1 MKSVSDAATAILAD
15 TPRIR
20 EPVTSRTG
28 GPGDSS
34 MLLTEQAVHDF
45 AALAALTCDSPL
57 ATLTMPGIAVTWR
70 RPGGRCD
77 STAGSSDSPFD
88 DYVRGCSDLFE
99 VPDVAVDERFSA
111 IKPVVDG
118 RSVVFYAAAPI
129 IGADGQVLGSLAVLD
144 FTPRRLN
151 PEQRAALSALARQA
165 ATPLALRE
173 ELILAHGLVESAPVA
188 IYHTDAR
195 GRITYTNPEYR
206 RILNLGPEDC
216 LDDWAKGVHPEDRPG
231 LEAAWADYCRNPRPA
246 NFGWRSAP
254 RDGVSRMLT
263 EHVVAARGIAG
274 FVGTITDIT
283 ERIAAR
289 ANLQRAE
296 TRFRG
301 TFDQAPIGIVYAARD
316 GKVLR
321 ANSAFCDLLG
331 FDSREIA
338 LKTVAEF
345 THDADIAHSATE
357 FERLWRG
364 EIAVIDA
371 EKRYVR
377 TDRRAVWVRV
387 TTALIRDESGVPT
400 CAVEFLR
407 DISARKDLAVALLQN
422 QRLLQAVVADVPVAI
437 LACDVAGQIVLH
449 NRVAD
454 DLFAIA
460 PAADAGYGM
469 STPYPIGV
477 DAFLPDGV
485 TRVPREQRPLAR
497 ALRGETVTHVELV
510 ATMPGRA
517 ARTTVNSAR
526 QLVGPNGECLGAVAV
541 TQDVTQMKTLER
553 ELVQAQKL
561 ESIGQLSAG
570 IAHEINTPTQF
581 IGDNIRFLQESFQE
595 VLSLAGKLK
604 SLVVDHADGM
614 VAAAP
619 IVAALEGPDVSYL
632 REEIPKAIAQS
643 LEGIERIAKIV
654 GAMKDFSHPGLE
666 KTPVDLNH
674 SIASTITV
682 ASNEWKYVAE
692 VETDFDP
699 ALPLVPVMPGA
710 FNQVIL
716 NILVNAA
723 HAVSAAA
730 GNGASAKGTITII
743 TRRAEDWVEI
753 LIKDTGCGMPA
764 KIINRIF
771 DPFFTTKPVGKGT
784 GQGLAIAHDVVV
796 KKHGG
801 TIGVDSEPGV
811 GTTFTLRLPLAATSP
826 DAQPVAA

>member
-15 TPRIR
+15 TPRVG
-20 EPVTSRTG
+20 EPVTSGT
-28 GPGDSS
+28 GDSS
-34 MLLTEQAVHDF
+34 ILLTEQVVHEI
-45 AALAALTCDSPL
+45 AALATLTCDSPL

-70 RPGGRCD
+70 RSGGRCD
-77 STAGSSDSPFD
+77 SAAGTSDSPFD
-88 DYVRGCSDLFE
+88 DYVRGCSELFE
-99 VPDVAVDERFSA
+99 VPDLGVDERFSA
-111 IKPVVDG
+111 TRPVVDG

-129 IGADGQVLGSLAVLD
+129 IGADRQVLGSLAVLD
-144 FTPRRLN
+144 FIARRLN
-151 PEQRAALSALARQA
+151 AEQRTALSALARQA
-165 ATPLALRE
+165 AAPLALRK
-173 ELILAHGLVESAPVA
+173 ELVLARGLVESAPVA

-195 GRITYTNPEYR
+195 GHITYSNPEYR

-216 LDDWAKGVHPEDRPG
+216 LADWAKGVHPDDRPG
-231 LEAAWADYCRNPRPA
+231 LEAAWADFCRNPRPVT
-246 NFGWRSAP
+246 FGWRSVP
-254 RDGVSRMLT
+254 RDGVSRVLT
-263 EHVVAARGIAG
+263 EQVVAAQEIDG

-289 ANLQRAE
+289 ANLKRAE

-316 GKVLR
+316 GRVLR

-331 FDSREIA
+331 FDLREIE
-338 LKTVAEF
+338 LKSVAEF
-345 THDADIAHSATE
+345 THDADIANNSTE

-364 EIAVIDA
+364 EIEVIDA

-377 TDRRAVWVRV
+377 SDRRAVWVRV
-387 TTALIRDESGVPT
+387 TTALIRDENGMPT

-407 DISARKDLAVALLQN
+407 DISTRKDLAVALLQN
-422 QRLLQAVVADVPVAI
+422 QRLLEAVIADIPAAI
-437 LACDVAGQIVLH
+437 IACDVTGDIILH
-449 NRVAD
+449 NRAAD

-460 PAADAGYGM
+460 PADDSRAG
-469 STPYPIGV
+469 TPAPYPIGIS
-477 DAFLPDGV
+477 AFLPDGI
-485 TRVPREQRPLAR
+485 TPVPREQRPLAR
-497 ALRGETVTHVELV
+497 ALRGETVTHMELLAV
-510 ATMPGRA
+510 MPGGIARA
-517 ARTTVNSAR
+517 TVGSAR
-526 QLVGPNGECLGAVAV
+526 QLTGASGECIGAVAV

-553 ELVQAQKL
+553 ELAQAQKL

-595 VLSLAGKLK
+595 VLSLAGKLR
-604 SLVVDHADGM
+604 SLVADHTDGM
-614 VAAAP
+614 VSAAP
-619 IVAALEGPDVSYL
+619 IAAALDGPDVGYL

-643 LEGIERIAKIV
+643 LEGIDRIAKIV

-692 VETDFDP
+692 VKTDFDP

-811 GTTFTLRLPLAATSP
+811 GTTFTLRLPLAAASP